1 VKILVVKG
9 SEESHVWQEKVS
21 GILSQISQRTG
32 DDIQWLDIGQAWDIL
47 RKEGN
52 GWDVAIVELPD
63 STLSE
68 NPESWST
75 PSWILPDW
83 RSASHGVFAVSATN
97 RARVLVCS
105 YSQIPNSVREKLKQ
119 NGATIVR
126 LDELALFHVDRVRR
140 DSRRARVLDVV
151 PTIFWM
157 ERYFGPDLPAQF
169 QIPEY
174 ISSLMNDEVKNTR
187 LQSEILGTALGVLGS
202 SDFYGI
208 ETLFIAMQTARY
220 LATLELEGEPYE
232 ITLAIGERGGIAE
245 HLIIFDNPPTI
256 GLQPST
262 LPRIRDICEL
272 AQGPDTCIHIDGN
285 SGQVIGIFKAVARG
299 DLGRIS
305 QLKATAER
313 FKVLLLR
320 IPGNGTVEIVGP
332 KGIVC
337 EHDGSEWQRWRLSRL
352 KKKLLFVADVDGLNV
367 LLEALDHLS
376 SRRLSS
382 IVAIQE
388 GEFGDSADSVEL
400 KPLRSFTLPSAP
412 RVATL
417 TPLSLASLLRLD
429 GSHLIFLNNKTHALE
444 VERIAM
450 NIMPKPSAPA
460 SPSHGSGTGEKA
472 AAALSAAYPDAVVC
486 KISASNGSVKV
497 YREGEKGSD
506 KN

>member
-1 VKILVVKG
+1 MKIVVVRQ
-9 SEESHVWQEKVS
+9 SMESSRWEEKIS
-21 GILSQISQRTG
+21 GILKKIASTTR
-32 DDIQWLDIGQAWDIL
+32 DDLQWLHLDQAWESL
-47 RKEGN
+47 RQEGN
-52 GWDVAIVELPD
+52 DWDVVIVEFPD
-63 STLSE
+63 NTLSE
-68 NPESWST
+68 NRESWLTSN
-75 PSWILPDW
+75 WLIPDW
-83 RSASHGVFAVSATN
+83 KSTSCGVFAVSATN
-97 RARVLVCS
+97 RAQVLACS
-105 YSQIPNSVREKLKQ
+105 YSAIPREISEWLMQKDVS
-119 NGATIVR
+119 IVTV
-126 LDELALFHVDRVRR
+126 DELNQFRIEAIRR
-140 DSRRARVLDVV
+140 ERQRAQVVDVV

-157 ERYFGPDLPAQF
+157 GTYFGLDLPAQF
-169 QIPEY
+169 EIPEY

-320 IPGNGTVEIVGP
+320 LPGNGTVEIVGP

-337 EHDGSEWQRWRLSRL
+337 EHDGSEWQWWRLSRL
-352 KKKLLFVADVDGLNV
+352 KKKLLFVTDVDGLNV

-412 RVATL
+412 RVATF

-429 GSHLIFLNNKTHALE
+429 GSHLIFLNNKTHVLE

-472 AAALSAAYPDAVVC
+472 AAALSAAYRGAVVC